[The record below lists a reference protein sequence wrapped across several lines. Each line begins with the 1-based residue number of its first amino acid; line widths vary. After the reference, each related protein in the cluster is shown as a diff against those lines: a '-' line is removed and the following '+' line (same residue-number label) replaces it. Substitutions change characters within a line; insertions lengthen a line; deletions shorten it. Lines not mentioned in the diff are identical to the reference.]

1 MSPSQASETCASA
14 SSATSANG
22 NSLYESRFNGV
33 KKPGS
38 IQLQR
43 ADQKTSSLSVST
55 SVTPVAPIRVR
66 VSPIRGMPSPPII
79 AGAVGAITIAD
90 AVSIDTVSS
99 IGLVSSRS
107 ATVPT
112 SVTRVVAIHELGA
125 LLIRILVLSAAAT
138 TALGHRRGRNRQQQN

>member
-1 MSPSQASETCASA
+1 
-14 SSATSANG
+14 
-22 NSLYESRFNGV
+22 
-33 KKPGS
+33 
-38 IQLQR
+38 
-43 ADQKTSSLSVST
+43 
-55 SVTPVAPIRVR
+55 
-66 VSPIRGMPSPPII
+66 MPSPPII

-112 SVTRVVAIHELGA
+112 PVTRVVAIHELGA